1 LPSEI
6 IAKATNELFD
16 IAKSECVAPVSVPAL
31 INQKLEE
38 KHRLEQEIIEA
49 DKVLQEH
56 KPCCN

>member
-49 DKVLQEH
+49 DKVL
-56 KPCCN
+56 